1 MILTAFKKYWCG
13 NYYRTFFFFVLFCEN
28 ILIYVH
34 IYGIIVFGTDVVYG
48 LFFIYNKKEG

>member
-13 NYYRTFFFFVLFCEN
+13 NYYRTFFFVLFCEN